1 LLAKYASNL
10 PRSVRFVLWG
20 IEEIGLLGSR
30 AYAAAHSDELDQIR
44 FYLNMDSAG
53 AKTNN
58 RDIVLNEW
66 PALQPLVERW
76 RDEMA
81 LSFAVGQRTSAH
93 SDHFPFFM
101 AGVPTGS
108 MQSAVESLEGRGY
121 GHTRYDTVDKVDL
134 DDLREAAAL
143 AARLALRIASE
154 ENWPVVRRGEE
165 VVRELLDTPEY
176 RQEQEIR
183 ARVGALY
190 AQVRQ

>member
-1 LLAKYASNL
+1 
-10 PRSVRFVLWG
+10 
-20 IEEIGLLGSR
+20 
-30 AYAAAHSDELDQIR
+30 
-44 FYLNMDSAG
+44 MDSAG

-76 RDEMA
+76 REEMA

-121 GHTRYDTVDKVDL
+121 GHTRYDTVDKVEL

-154 ENWPVVRRGEE
+154 ENWPVARRDEE

-176 RQEQEIR
+176 RQEQELR
-183 ARVGALY
+183 ARVRAHY